1 MQFDCYRQYLN
12 ATNQSKVIQYAV
24 TSALFFHIGI
34 CYVFTVM
41 LEYGV
46 VGVSV
51 ATIIT
56 QAVYTTFVMIWTWKM
71 TAHPI
76 SPIPSD
82 VTSLLNKDD
91 LKVYLGISGPS
102 IVMLCAEWWS
112 YAILTL
118 MATFISV
125 GAVSSMA
132 ISYNYQQLIF

>member
-1 MQFDCYRQYLN
+1 
-12 ATNQSKVIQYAV
+12 
-24 TSALFFHIGI
+24 
-34 CYVFTVM
+34 
-41 LEYGV
+41 
-46 VGVSV
+46 
-51 ATIIT
+51 
-56 QAVYTTFVMIWTWKM
+56 MIWTWKM
-71 TAHPI
+71 TKHPI
-76 SPIPSD
+76 SPIPSE
-82 VTSLLNKDD
+82 VISLLNKED

>member
-1 MQFDCYRQYLN
+1 
-12 ATNQSKVIQYAV
+12 
-24 TSALFFHIGI
+24 
-34 CYVFTVM
+34 
-41 LEYGV
+41 
-46 VGVSV
+46 
-51 ATIIT
+51 
-56 QAVYTTFVMIWTWKM
+56 M
-71 TAHPI
+71 TEHSI
-76 SPIPSD
+76 SPIPSNII
-82 VTSLLNKDD
+82 SLLNKDD

>member
-1 MQFDCYRQYLN
+1 
-12 ATNQSKVIQYAV
+12 
-24 TSALFFHIGI
+24 
-34 CYVFTVM
+34 
-41 LEYGV
+41 
-46 VGVSV
+46 
-51 ATIIT
+51 
-56 QAVYTTFVMIWTWKM
+56 M

-76 SPIPSD
+76 SPIPSGII
-82 VTSLLNKDD
+82 SLFNKED

-132 ISYNYQQLIF
+132 ISYNYQ

>member
-1 MQFDCYRQYLN
+1 
-12 ATNQSKVIQYAV
+12 
-24 TSALFFHIGI
+24 
-34 CYVFTVM
+34 
-41 LEYGV
+41 
-46 VGVSV
+46 
-51 ATIIT
+51 
-56 QAVYTTFVMIWTWKM
+56 M

>member
-1 MQFDCYRQYLN
+1 
-12 ATNQSKVIQYAV
+12 
-24 TSALFFHIGI
+24 
-34 CYVFTVM
+34 
-41 LEYGV
+41 
-46 VGVSV
+46 
-51 ATIIT
+51 
-56 QAVYTTFVMIWTWKM
+56 MIWTWKM
-71 TAHPI
+71 TEHSI
-76 SPIPSD
+76 SPIPSNI
-82 VTSLLNKDD
+82 TSLLNKDD

>member
-1 MQFDCYRQYLN
+1 
-12 ATNQSKVIQYAV
+12 
-24 TSALFFHIGI
+24 
-34 CYVFTVM
+34 
-41 LEYGV
+41 
-46 VGVSV
+46 
-51 ATIIT
+51 
-56 QAVYTTFVMIWTWKM
+56 M

-112 YAILTL
+112 YAILTF
-118 MATFISV
+118 MATLISV